1 MKTLALALLTV
12 VPLSLVPLAAAAQAA
27 TEGRLYQPGPFDS
40 IEISGSAAVRFTQ
53 GPQDQVFVE
62 GDEDAQRA
70 VELEVQGT
78 RLVIRPSGS
87 WKFWSSQRARLQV
100 TARDLKR
107 LTISGAADVVA
118 PQPVQVPALVVAIS
132 GSGLARFDRLQ
143 TEQLTFN
150 VSGAG
155 DGQMAG
161 AAKAL
166 RVAVSGKGEFRAEQ
180 LHAERASVAVSGI
193 GDLKLWVTQQLNVSV
208 SGVGTVDYWG
218 SPQVTPRTSGLAR
231 LNDRGPK
238 PAP

>member
-1 MKTLALALLTV
+1 MKTLVALLAA
-12 VPLSLVPLAAAAQAA
+12 LPLAAAAQTA
-27 TEGRLYQPGPFDS
+27 TDGRLYTPGPFDS
-40 IEISGSAAVRFTQ
+40 IEISGSAVVRFAQ
-53 GPQDQVFVE
+53 GTQDQVFVE
-62 GDEDAQRA
+62 GDDDAQRA
-70 VELEVQGT
+70 VEFDVRGN

-118 PQPVQVPALVVAIS
+118 PQPVQVPALSVSIS
-132 GSGLARFDRLQ
+132 GAGLARFDRLQ

-161 AAKAL
+161 EAKAL
-166 RVAVSGKGEFRAEQ
+166 RVSVSGKGEFRGEQ

-218 SPQVTPRTSGLAR
+218 APQVTPRTSGLAR
-231 LNDRGPK
+231 LNDRGAK